1 MAYKPKSK
9 VQDEILDVIKNKTTV
24 KKGAI
29 HIDGHKLPDP
39 KAHQRISFI
48 KSGIRIAGYG
58 LLFYSIPIAAS
69 VLVFSEVIGIY
80 EELV

>member
-1 MAYKPKSK
+1 MAYKPKNK

-39 KAHQRISFI
+39 KAHQIVSFI
-48 KSGIRIAGYG
+48 KSTIRIVGYIAIPFNLELATA
-58 LLFYSIPIAAS
+58 LLIS
-69 VLVFSEVIGIY
+69 SEIVGIL